1 MITLLSFIG
10 NYLGGNK
17 MNIFEII
24 VLKWM
29 EDPNYVK
36 TSMIVLLLLLSSGI
50 LKILNIMI
58 SKADHSCSLK

>member
-1 MITLLSFIG
+1 
-10 NYLGGNK
+10 